1 MKYIVFFG
9 EVTPQDLHEI
19 GVKGL
24 NVAMLF
30 KKGFKVPPGFIV
42 SKDVCEMLFKR
53 IKKPVQELSKC
64 KEEQLHEKTEH
75 VKNLI
80 KKLEFTED
88 IADEII
94 EAYLSLSVDLEMTAA
109 SLLET
114 KEVFVAVRSSY
125 IEEKGTQPEL
135 TQKTILNIRGKER
148 LFKGIL
154 DCYAANFTP
163 ELITYRRDNNVTD
176 FSTAVI
182 VQKMV
187 DSDSSGVAYSLNP
200 DTGRDEIIVNA
211 CFGLG
216 EGITSGKVF
225 PDVYSVNKK
234 TLAVKDINIGEKKYA
249 YIRDIET
256 DRTTRHTL
264 GSKSTKQVVYDK
276 DIIEIARIVK
286 KISNSFQ
293 KEQKIEW
300 AIKKDVIYILQ
311 TKELNVE
318 KKPAESEPKE
328 TVEIEVYE
336 EHEDKPDIIDIS
348 DTDLDED
355 LQVLEEIEQIE
366 RKQSVE
372 EEKPEET
379 LEEEIEHIVIE
390 KKQEAIAEKSEPESF
405 SIDSPSESSEEDMPD
420 GEPYVEEEPMV
431 EPVEKQIG
439 GELIA
444 EAKETQSD
452 SVSEKETVLGESVED
467 EPVNELIE
475 EAVVEEKV
483 VEDDSIFSSY
493 KGFDSFSAPE
503 SEPEKPA
510 ESINVMRVKELA
522 RLNAG
527 NTLVYAHMVL
537 KEKLKEKLKQY
548 VREMPDDFDKLLN
561 ELLEYENVQNED
573 DLRKVNEARNNFVSQ
588 SKYPEP
594 EIIAM
599 ALRLLN

>member
-9 EVTPQDLHEI
+9 EATPQDLHEI

-24 NVAMLF
+24 NVALLF
-30 KKGFKVPPGFIV
+30 KKGFKVPPGFII
-42 SKDVCEMLFKR
+42 SRDVCDMLFKK
-53 IKKPVQELSKC
+53 IKKQVQELYKC
-64 KEEQLHEKTEH
+64 KEEELHEKTEH

-80 KKLEFTED
+80 KKFEFSED

-125 IEEKGTQPEL
+125 IEDKGNSKEL

-148 LFKGIL
+148 LFKGIV
-154 DCYAANFTP
+154 DCYAANFSLD
-163 ELITYRRDNNVTD
+163 LIKYRRDNKITN

-187 DSDSSGVAYSLNP
+187 DSETSGVAYSLNP
-200 DTGRDEIIVNA
+200 DTGRNEIVVNA

-234 TLAVKDINIGEKKYA
+234 TLAVKDINVGEKKYE

-264 GSKSTKQVVYDK
+264 GSKSTKQVLYDK
-276 DIIEIARIVK
+276 DIIEIARLVK

-300 AIKKDVIYILQ
+300 AMKKEIIYILQ
-311 TKELNVE
+311 TKELHVE
-318 KKPAESEPKE
+318 QMPDEPSLPEPKE
-328 TVEIEVYE
+328 TVEMEVYE
-336 EHEDKPDIIDIS
+336 EQEEKPEVIDIS
-348 DTDLDED
+348 DTELDED
-355 LQVLEEIEQIE
+355 LQVLDQIEQIE
-366 RKQSVE
+366 KEQPV

-379 LEEEIEHIVIE
+379 LEEEIEHIVME
-390 KKQEAIAEKSEPESF
+390 QKEEPIAEETQPIDVPLES
-405 SIDSPSESSEEDMPD
+405 DEEDMPD
-420 GEPYVEEEPMV
+420 GEPYVEEEPIE
-431 EPVEKQIG
+431 EPVEEQIED
-439 GELIA
+439 ELLAEQQPMFEEPKEESIA
-444 EAKETQSD
+444 E
-452 SVSEKETVLGESVED
+452 
-467 EPVNELIE
+467 PVIE
-475 EAVVEEKV
+475 QPVVEEKV
-483 VEDDSIFSSY
+483 VEDDSIFSDY
-493 KGFDSFSAPE
+493 KFDSFSTPE
-503 SEPEKPA
+503 SEEPEKPT
-510 ESINVMRVKELA
+510 ESVNVIRVKELA
-522 RLNAG
+522 KLNAG

-537 KEKLKEKLKQY
+537 KEKIKEKLKQY
-548 VREMPDDFDKLLN
+548 VRELPEDFDKLLN
-561 ELLEYENVQNED
+561 ELLEYENVSNEEEY
-573 DLRKVNEARNNFVSQ
+573 RKINLARNSFVTE

-594 EIIAM
+594 GIVET
-599 ALRLLN
+599 ALKLLDSN

>member
-9 EVTPQDLHEI
+9 ETTPQDLHEV

-30 KKGFKVPPGFIV
+30 KKGFKVPPGFII
-42 SKDVCEMLFKR
+42 SKDVCEMLFKK
-53 IKKPVQELSKC
+53 IKRPVQELSRC
-64 KEEQLHEKTEH
+64 REEELHDKTEH

-125 IEEKGTQPEL
+125 IEEKGTQPVL
-135 TQKTILNIRGKER
+135 TQKTILNIHGKER

-163 ELITYRRDNNVTD
+163 ELIKYRRDNKITD

-187 DSDSSGVAYSLNP
+187 DSDKSGVAYSVNP
-200 DTGRDEIIVNA
+200 DTGRNEIVINA

-234 TLAVKDINIGEKKYA
+234 TLLVKDINIGEKKYE
-249 YIRDIET
+249 YVRDIET

-264 GSKSTKQVVYDK
+264 GSKSTKQVLYDK
-276 DIIEIARIVK
+276 DIIEIARLVK

-300 AIKKDVIYILQ
+300 AMKKDSIYILQ

-318 KKPAESEPKE
+318 KMPDEPEPKE
-328 TVEIEVYE
+328 TVEMEVYGEDHE
-336 EHEDKPDIIDIS
+336 EKPEIIDIS
-348 DTDLDED
+348 DVDLEDD

-366 RKQSVE
+366 KKQEEPVVE
-372 EEKPEET
+372 ETKKEEPEET
-379 LEEEIEHIVIE
+379 LEEEIEHIVFEQKEEPIIE
-390 KKQEAIAEKSEPESF
+390 DKKPEQESFNVGITSKPSEPE
-405 SIDSPSESSEEDMPD
+405 MPD
-420 GEPYVEEEPMV
+420 DEPYVEEEKTEEEPIV
-431 EPVEKQIG
+431 E
-439 GELIA
+439 
-444 EAKETQSD
+444 
-452 SVSEKETVLGESVED
+452 
-467 EPVNELIE
+467 
-475 EAVVEEKV
+475 EEKV

-503 SEPEKPA
+503 SEEEEQEKPT
-510 ESINVMRVKELA
+510 ESVNVMRVKELA

-537 KEKLKEKLKQY
+537 KEKIKEKLKQY
-548 VREMPDDFDKLLN
+548 VREMPDDFDKLLS
-561 ELLEYENVQNED
+561 ELLEYENVPNED
-573 DLRKVNEARNNFVSQ
+573 ELRRVNEARNSFVSQ

-594 EIIAM
+594 EEVQM
-599 ALRLLN
+599 ALKLLD